1 MNVCSSGVHEIDRCM
16 GWKKGVCIMAAAT
29 SQGYTS
35 NNFSSSSDD
44 CKNDGDASAV
54 DTTTGT
60 EGNNKCSMG

>member
-1 MNVCSSGVHEIDRCM
+1 MNECPSGVHERDRCM
-16 GWKKGVCIMAAAT
+16 GWKKGVCFMT

-35 NNFSSSSDD
+35 NNISSSNDD
-44 CKNDGDASAV
+44 CKNGGDATSV

>member
-1 MNVCSSGVHEIDRCM
+1 MNECPSGVHERDRCM
-16 GWKKGVCIMAAAT
+16 GWKKGVC

-35 NNFSSSSDD
+35 NNVSSSSDD

-54 DTTTGT
+54 DTTAGT